1 LLRRSLITFK
11 GRFKLKN
18 YKLPHISTYLKIYT
32 VKKYTRSHERVLA
45 KEKWIIQ
52 RYATKC

>member
-1 LLRRSLITFK
+1 MLRRSLITFK